1 MTTRQIPLYGRANGR
16 NNNVVDH
23 ALVDPVDVLLSRH
36 RWHRGGKR
44 RRYAVAAIN
53 GRTVLMHRLI
63 MGSPQH
69 QQVRHLNGNTLDNR
83 RGNLEVVPTKALQIS

>member
-16 NNNVVDH
+16 NNNVVDY